1 MSILSYNITN
11 PGLHI
16 SGILTGPEQQFVT
29 DLVLASASA
38 SEGDVLTWISGA
50 PSWEVPS
57 GGGYTNLTEF
67 VSQTAWRLFYS
78 NGSGDVTE
86 LALGADQTYLMSN
99 GSTSA
104 PTFEAISGG
113 GHTIEDEGTPLT
125 QRTKLNFVG
134 AGVTVTDDSGDDATV
149 VTITSGGGG
158 ISEELAIAY
167 AVSL

>member
-1 MSILSYNITN
+1 MSILAYNITN

-29 DLVLASASA
+29 DLVLASALA

-67 VSQTAWRLFYS
+67 VDQTAWRLFYS

-99 GSTSA
+99 GATSA
-104 PTFEAISGG
+104 PTFEAITGG

-134 AGVTVTDDSGDDATV
+134 SGVAVTDDSGDDATV
-149 VTITSGGGG
+149 VTITSGG